1 MKKKKSKFS
10 IITSISIWLMIIV
23 TLLGVIL
30 SVVLQFVEF

>member
-10 IITSISIWLMIIV
+10 IITNISIWLMIIV